1 LIHGFDVDPMGG
13 ENVQPGA
20 AQLARV
26 AGTFWIWRA
35 AASDL
40 SRAPTPTHLARQNHK

>member
-1 LIHGFDVDPMGG
+1 LIHEYDVDPMGV

-20 AQLARV
+20 TQLARV
-26 AGTFWIWRA
+26 AGTFRIWRA

-40 SRAPTPTHLARQNHK
+40 SRPPTPAHLERQNHK